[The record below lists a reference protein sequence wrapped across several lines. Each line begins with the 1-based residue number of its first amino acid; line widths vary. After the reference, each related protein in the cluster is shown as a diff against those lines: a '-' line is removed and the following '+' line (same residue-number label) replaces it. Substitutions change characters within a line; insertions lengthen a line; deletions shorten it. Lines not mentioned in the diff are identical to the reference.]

1 MVAGLACWR
10 AGAPVHCV
18 CVPRPPPSK
27 PTPATG
33 RYFSLYHS
41 ILCGLRVS
49 GTIKTTDFTTS
60 AFAGGVALLP
70 FFRQR
75 KHFLTFGTL
84 VAFDNVG
91 RVMEML
97 K

>member
-1 MVAGLACWR
+1 
-10 AGAPVHCV
+10 
-18 CVPRPPPSK
+18 VP
-27 PTPATG
+27 
-33 RYFSLYHS
+33 
-41 ILCGLRVS
+41 
-49 GTIKTTDFTTS
+49 
-60 AFAGGVALLP
+60 FAG
-70 FFRQR
+70 QR